1 MKRRNFIK
9 FASVSTLLFST
20 NMSFAKSI
28 SAKSLLVLEEVYG
41 VLFPKTST
49 MPSAK
54 EFGAVKFLVQNINH
68 KSFDDEDKTLVLQGT
83 KDFLSSFPN
92 FLELSKTKKQELIFD
107 IVNSND
113 YAQSWISRLIYYGIE
128 AMLGDPIYGGNSNQ
142 VGWNSI
148 NHKIGYPR
156 PKLTYGQKV

>member
-9 FASVSTLLFST
+9 FASISVLLFST
-20 NMSFAKSI
+20 NSTFAKNI
-28 SAKSLLVLEEVYG
+28 SANTLAILDEVYG

-54 EFGAVKFLVQNINH
+54 QFGAVKFLVQNINH
-68 KSFDDEDKTLVLQGT
+68 KTFDDEDKTLVLDGT
-83 KDFLSSFPN
+83 KDFSNSFPE
-92 FLELSKTKKQELIFD
+92 FLSLSKRKKQELLND

-128 AMLGDPIYGGNSNQ
+128 AMLGDPIYGGNTNQ
-142 VGWNSI
+142 IGWNSI